1 MSRALCRR
9 GSAGRA
15 DWTGTPG
22 TSPSWKQ
29 QATRGLPSGCERGA
43 RALPPSRKARCCA
56 RRCPACLR
64 ELLEAIHQL
73 AQVGPQAEVAV
84 GGCQRACR
92 GMAGAR
98 CQPVGPAGGNQG
110 KLGKGSQRGS
120 KHDPPLPHPPPQT
133 HTNTATTTTNNNRHT
148 HNTTSSFQC
157 RIGGGCRGQLR
168 GLTRQRWRGRRRSV
182 VRRRPRP
189 RPRVPQVQR
198 AKAALQRVGRVVQ
211 QVGAG
216 VVGGAHQAG
225 VLAQAV
231 EERLDAALHAADQ
244 RGRQAVGAAALLAA
258 RCCNTALLLLCSQAA
273 PAAAE
278 AWDREQASK
287 QQRGSGVC
295 WSAHGGRWRLRA
307 AHAVEEEGRQ
317 RHARGEGEG
326 HVVVAQWG
334 GVLAQR
340 LDVRQRDGVHLRG
353 AGGSEPAEMVRACF
367 LVRGVFMWAAG
378 RHKHL
383 ARLPQPGCKTVH
395 TMVASKGQRQRVQRL
410 RGLTA
415 YMLRSFSAAPPAPL
429 AARPL
434 AAPPP
439 AAPLVPPSLALPCSC
454 GPPAV

>member
-56 RRCPACLR
+56 RRCRACLR

-133 HTNTATTTTNNNRHT
+133 HTNTATTTTTTNRHT
-148 HNTTSSFQC
+148 HNTTSRFQC

-189 RPRVPQVQR
+189 RPRVPQVKR

-211 QVGAG
+211 QVGAR

-225 VLAQAV
+225 VLAQAI
-231 EERLDAALHAADQ
+231 EERLDAALHG
-244 RGRQAVGAAALLAA
+244 RPTSGGGRQWA
-258 RCCNTALLLLCSQAA
+258 R
-273 PAAAE
+273 
-278 AWDREQASK
+278 R
-287 QQRGSGVC
+287 RC
-295 WSAHGGRWRLRA
+295 W
-307 AHAVEEEGRQ
+307 
-317 RHARGEGEG
+317 
-326 HVVVAQWG
+326 
-334 GVLAQR
+334 
-340 LDVRQRDGVHLRG
+340 LRG
-353 AGGSEPAEMVRACF
+353 AATRPFCFGAARRRRRRPKRGIGSKQASSREGAGSAGRRTAEGGSCAPLTLWKKRGGSDTPEARVR
-367 LVRGVFMWAAG
+367 VTWWWPSGGV
-378 RHKHL
+378 
-383 ARLPQPGCKTVH
+383 C
-395 TMVASKGQRQRVQRL
+395 
-410 RGLTA
+410 
-415 YMLRSFSAAPPAPL
+415 LRSALMSDSGMGCTCEGPGPASQRRWCER
-429 AARPL
+429 ATWC
-434 AAPPP
+434 
-439 AAPLVPPSLALPCSC
+439 VVCSC
-454 GPPAV
+454 GLLEGTNTLPACRSPVAQRCTRWLPARGNGSACSG